1 MMKIK
6 VNGKQT
12 VEEGGHPKLV
22 AEISIE
28 LTPDDVRDALP
39 GRAQEDFYRN
49 FGEDII
55 EAIQKYKPYKR
66 V

>member
-1 MMKIK
+1 MKIRVK
-6 VNGKQT
+6 SKQT
-12 VEEGGHPKLV
+12 ATDAGQQKLV
-22 AEISIE
+22 AELTVE

-55 EAIQKYKPYKR
+55 EAIQNYKPYKR

>member
-1 MMKIK
+1 MKILVRSK
-6 VNGKQT
+6 KNDT
-12 VEEGGHPKLV
+12 ESGHPKLV
-22 AEISIE
+22 AELTIE

-39 GRAQEDFYRN
+39 GRLQDDFYRN

-55 EAIQKYKPYKR
+55 EAIQNYKPYKR

>member
-1 MMKIK
+1 MKIRVRSK
-6 VNGKQT
+6 KNDTENGQ
-12 VEEGGHPKLV
+12 PKMV
-22 AEISIE
+22 AELVIE

-49 FGEDII
+49 FGEDVID
-55 EAIQKYKPYKR
+55 AIQNYKPYKR

>member
-1 MMKIK
+1 MKIK
-6 VNGKQT
+6 VKGKQT
-12 VEEGGHPKLV
+12 VTEAGQPKLV
-22 AEISIE
+22 AELTIE

-55 EAIQKYKPYKR
+55 EAIQNYKPYGR

>member
-1 MMKIK
+1 MKIRVK
-6 VNGKQT
+6 SKQT
-12 VEEGGHPKLV
+12 TEEGGQPKVV
-22 AEISIE
+22 AEIVIE

-55 EAIQKYKPYKR
+55 EEIQKFKPYKR